1 MTKKAVVLLSG
12 GLDSTTCLA
21 YAVNKGYE
29 CYTLS
34 FDYGQKQRA
43 ELKAAEKVARK
54 HGAQRHEV
62 VTLSLG
68 NLGGSAL
75 TDAEIDV
82 PEYQGDGEIPCTYVP
97 ARNTTFLSIALGWAE
112 ILEAQAVFIGVSA
125 VDYSGYPD
133 CRPEFIKAFQQVAN
147 QGTKAGVEGKPIS
160 IEAPFINLDKAQ
172 TIELGYKLGV
182 NYSMTVTCYDLN
194 EQGEACGVCDSCVL
208 RKHGFAQAGVADPT
222 IYRET
227 DTAEHSKETV

>member
-1 MTKKAVVLLSG
+1 MTKRAVVLLSG

-21 YAVNKGYE
+21 YAVSSGYD

-43 ELKAAEKVARK
+43 ELNAAKQIAYK
-54 HGAQRHEV
+54 HSAKRHEV
-62 VTLSLG
+62 VALSLR

-75 TDAEIDV
+75 TDDEIDI
-82 PEYQGDGEIPCTYVP
+82 PHYQGDGEIPCTYVP

-112 ILEAQAVFIGVSA
+112 ILKAQAVFIGVSA

-133 CRPEFIKAFQQVAN
+133 CRPAFIKAFQQVAN
-147 QGTKAGVEGKPIS
+147 QGTKAGVEGEPID
-160 IEAPFINLDKAQ
+160 IQAPFISLDKAQ
-172 TIELGYKLGV
+172 TIELGNKLGV
-182 NYSMTVTCYDLN
+182 DYRMTVTCYALN

-208 RKHGFAQAGVADPT
+208 RKQGFVQAGRADPT
-222 IYRET
+222 VYQKPE
-227 DTAEHSKETV
+227 AAQ